1 MKKTLIYIFMV
12 VLALSLCG
20 CSRNID
26 KRNTLIDAPIEV
38 NLKKSDNIDVDV
50 YLDGTFS
57 MAGYVNFSNST
68 NYTNALKNIE
78 KTIAGNW
85 KKENI
90 QYVKFGDKFQSLNR
104 NEFLDFDK
112 VEFYQEK
119 DTSLQNVID
128 EMNSENL
135 NILVTDLF
143 QTNQDTNSLLMALK
157 KNCFTDDNK
166 AIAIIGIK
174 SQFNGKVYDVGKTL
188 KSFFYKSSEDDIATY
203 RPFYLLVIGKEVDV
217 KEFVK
222 NYKNEFDKNI
232 IKTIV
237 FSKNMSNDVH
247 LTSGKRLT
255 FSKDKSEKIANMASI
270 SSLLG
275 NNSDVLQYRLNLDE
289 KKSGFK
295 ATLNVNDFYG
305 IMPKEF
311 DKFPYRVER
320 WEKISNKNDDK
331 QSIVNGFKEI
341 DTSSFLKIDVI
352 PSDNKNS
359 EHSVDLLF
367 CFNPRG
373 IDKNPG
379 KYRLNISMMPSKEFY
394 LENGCE
400 FSEWNFD
407 EDKVGDEEL
416 KLNGGKTLNISN
428 FIRMVSTLNYEMNK
442 PGFYNIYIY
451 IEAVK

>member
-1 MKKTLIYIFMV
+1 MLDLPIKT
-12 VLALSLCG
+12 
-20 CSRNID
+20 D
-26 KRNTLIDAPIEV
+26 
-38 NLKKSDNIDVDV
+38 LKKSNNINVDV

-68 NYTNALKNIE
+68 VYSNALKNIE

-85 KKENI
+85 KEENMKYI
-90 QYVKFGDKFQSLNR
+90 KFGDNFQVLNR
-104 NEFLDFDK
+104 NEFLNFDK

-157 KNCFTDDNK
+157 RNCFTNDSK

-174 SQFNGKVYDVGKTL
+174 SQFNGKIYDVGKTL
-188 KSFFYKSSEDDIATY
+188 KSFFYTSNEADIETY
-203 RPFYLLVIGKEVDV
+203 RPFYLIVIGKEVDV

-222 NYKNEFDKNI
+222 NYENEFDENI

-237 FSKNMSNDVH
+237 FSKNMSNDVY

-255 FSKDKSEKIANMASI
+255 FSKDKGEKITNMASI

-275 NNSDVLQYRLNLDE
+275 NNSDILQYRLNLDE
-289 KKSGFK
+289 KKSGFQ
-295 ATLNVNDFYG
+295 ATLKANDFYG
-305 IMPKEF
+305 IMPKEL
-311 DKFPYRVER
+311 DKISYTVER
-320 WEKISNKNDDK
+320 WEKISNTNDDK
-331 QSIVNGFKEI
+331 KSMVNGFKEI
-341 DTSSFLKIDVI
+341 NTSSFLKIDAM
-352 PSDNKNS
+352 PSGNNNV
-359 EHSVDLLF
+359 EHSLDLLF

-373 IDKNPG
+373 INKNPG
-379 KYRLNISMMPSKEFY
+379 KYRLNISIMPSKKFY
-394 LENGCE
+394 LENGCK
-400 FSEWNFD
+400 FNEWNFNED
-407 EDKVGDEEL
+407 EVGDEEL
-416 KLNGGKTLNISN
+416 KFNGGKTLNISN
-428 FIRMVSTLNYEMNK
+428 FIRMLSILNYEMNK